1 MCDVSEFNNRTEDR
15 PSNVLYDQKLSLVGL
30 SALNASLWANTR
42 SQIHLVEI
50 ELQEPEK
57 VEKEEP
63 AKEETEP
70 KSTVKHGSRQSMS

>member
-1 MCDVSEFNNRTEDR
+1 MCDVSEFNHRTEDD
-15 PSNVLYDQKLSLVGL
+15 YLV
-30 SALNASLWANTR
+30 AEMTNASLWANTR
-42 SQIHLVEI
+42 FQIHLVEI